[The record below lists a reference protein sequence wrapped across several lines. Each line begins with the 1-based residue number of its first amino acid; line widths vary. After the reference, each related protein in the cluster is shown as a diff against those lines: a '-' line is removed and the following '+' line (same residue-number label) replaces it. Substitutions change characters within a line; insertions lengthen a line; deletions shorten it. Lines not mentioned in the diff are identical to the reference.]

1 MRLRLKTLAPWL
13 ASVLGAMFVVWAIIG
28 SLQADDRVTI
38 RGNYYREVSTRVLQP
53 LVIVHKDVPDER
65 LTIGA
70 SYMLDAISSA
80 SIAAGAAAVTGGDN
94 VFTEIRHETTA
105 TVASRL
111 PNWTL
116 GGFFRYSTESDY
128 ISRSF
133 GFSVARDLF
142 QRAGTLSVA
151 YSANLDR
158 TFQIRQSFRDTVPW
172 TSADPDDPDA
182 TNLVQI
188 HYLSLGYSHALHRT
202 LLAGAV
208 LEGIYATGPQD
219 NPYRRID
226 GALNESHPHLRRR
239 LAMTGFLRW
248 AVLKAH
254 MVVEPRYRF
263 YHDDW
268 GITAHA
274 IDPRIHFRVAKHLRL
289 RLRYRF
295 YHQTKAYFFL
305 PMDER
310 PYPADA
316 EYISADPKM
325 SRFLSHTPGLQLVVE
340 LDGLA
345 RYNRL
350 KWLRGAFI
358 EATYNHVFQTN
369 RFGAARLGNLTLSI
383 PF

>member
-1 MRLRLKTLAPWL
+1 MRLRLTTLASLVGALLLIL
-13 ASVLGAMFVVWAIIG
+13 AAIG
-28 SLQADDRVTI
+28 TPRAEDRVTV

-53 LVIVHKDVPDER
+53 LVSIQKDVPDER
-65 LTIGA
+65 FTVGA
-70 SYMLDAISSA
+70 TYMLDAISSA

-133 GFSVARDLF
+133 GFSVSRDLF
-142 QRAGTLSVA
+142 QRAGTLSLG

-158 TFQIRQSFRDTVPW
+158 VFQIRQSFRDTVPW
-172 TSADPDDPDA
+172 TSAEPDDPDA

-202 LLAGAV
+202 VLAGAV

-239 LAMTGFLRW
+239 LAMSGFLRW

-254 MVVEPRYRF
+254 MIVEPRYRF

-268 GITAHA
+268 GITAHS
-274 IDPRIHFRVAKHLRL
+274 IDPRIHVRVAKHLRL

-295 YHQTKAYFFL
+295 YHQSAAYFWL
-305 PMDER
+305 PMDQR
-310 PYPADA
+310 PYPPGV
-316 EYISADPKM
+316 EFLSADPKM
-325 SRFLSHTPGLQLVVE
+325 SQFLSHTPGLQVVIE

-345 RYNRL
+345 KRDRF
-350 KWLRGAFI
+350 KWLRGAYL

-369 RFGAARLGNLTLSI
+369 RFGAARLGNLTFSV

>member
-1 MRLRLKTLAPWL
+1 
-13 ASVLGAMFVVWAIIG
+13 V
-28 SLQADDRVTI
+28 
-38 RGNYYREVSTRVLQP
+38 Y
-53 LVIVHKDVPDER
+53 
-65 LTIGA
+65 
-70 SYMLDAISSA
+70 
-80 SIAAGAAAVTGGDN
+80 
-94 VFTEIRHETTA
+94 
-105 TVASRL
+105 
-111 PNWTL
+111 
-116 GGFFRYSTESDY
+116 
-128 ISRSF
+128 
-133 GFSVARDLF
+133 
-142 QRAGTLSVA
+142 
-151 YSANLDR
+151 
-158 TFQIRQSFRDTVPW
+158 QIRQSFRDTVPW
-172 TSADPDDPDA
+172 TSAEPDDPDA

-208 LEGIYATGPQD
+208 LEGVYATGPQD

-239 LAMTGFLRW
+239 LATTGYLRW
-248 AVLKAH
+248 AVLKAK

-274 IDPRIHFRVAKHLRL
+274 IDPRVHFRITKHLRL

-295 YHQTKAYFFL
+295 YHQSAAYFWV

-316 EYISADPKM
+316 VLLSADPKM
-325 SRFLSHTPGLQLVVE
+325 SEFLSHTPGAQLVVH

-345 RYNRL
+345 KYKRF

-369 RFGAARLGNLTLSI
+369 RFGNARLGNLTFSV